1 MKIAQVCPRYYPY
14 IGGVETHV
22 QEISQ
27 RLVKRGFEVDVVC
40 TDTTGGLRKRE
51 NTKLRVFSGR
61 RFMLITLLS
70 FYGQL
75 IGQIWIKIPLLKE
88 ISTDL
93 WFLAIKQENKVYL
106 KQSKRHVLGNLLVK
120 LGLIGAMSQEPK
132 EELK

>member
-1 MKIAQVCPRYYPY
+1 MKIAQVCPRYYPD

-22 QEISQ
+22 QEISE

-120 LGLIGAMSQEPK
+120 LGLSGAMSQEPK
-132 EELK
+132 KELK

>member
-1 MKIAQVCPRYYPY
+1 
-14 IGGVETHV
+14 
-22 QEISQ
+22 
-27 RLVKRGFEVDVVC
+27 
-40 TDTTGGLRKRE
+40 
-51 NTKLRVFSGR
+51 
-61 RFMLITLLS
+61 MLITLLS

-75 IGQIWIKIPLLKE
+75 IGQIWSKMPLLKE